1 MGIASCLDLRL
12 VADGLTDRE
21 LRRELMH
28 WQRRVA
34 ALFVVLALA
43 SCAQGNT
50 GQAGADI
57 RPIRRRTTR
66 VSPSTAAEMAGAV
79 VALCSQAS
87 ALPWGRQPGAGDL
100 GVPGSMARRLLRH
113 RLIAPLGPR
122 WVSR

>member
-1 MGIASCLDLRL
+1 
-12 VADGLTDRE
+12 
-21 LRRELMH
+21 MH

-43 SCAQGNT
+43 QLRPGEHGPSRSR
-50 GQAGADI
+50 I

-66 VSPSTAAEMAGAV
+66 VSPSTAAEIAGAV

-87 ALPWGRQPGAGDL
+87 ALPWVRQPGAGDL
-100 GVPGSMARRLLRH
+100 GVPE
-113 RLIAPLGPR
+113 PLGPR